1 MSLFASRS
9 SHWSSR
15 TSTQRARVKSEGMS
29 TRSRRL
35 RWWEG
40 GSQWEASQG
49 SHARCAGSVR
59 AVVGSGQGGQAHPS
73 CPGSARVP
81 ALRTRRNPAL
91 VEYIVLVHWVY
102 RIQST
107 PSFFRKRSGQ
117 MANRSRT
124 ALIYFS
130 RAHTTEVSPS
140 AGGISFRRKRITN
153 ERGGQAHPCDGC
165 HRTQPSCPRQILG
178 YTGRRHLTH
187 ELDIQHVGIT
197 RSWRWDISTPLD
209 VTGGLGWL
217 NTQDNSL
224 VPWMSPQRDIQ
235 PAE

>member
-1 MSLFASRS
+1 MRGQRAGSGRQRAGRAGAPVMPRECSCS
-9 SHWSSR
+9 STSDPEESR
-15 TSTQRARVKSEGMS
+15 TCGIHCTCTLG
-29 TRSRRL
+29 T
-35 RWWEG
+35 
-40 GSQWEASQG
+40 
-49 SHARCAGSVR
+49 
-59 AVVGSGQGGQAHPS
+59 
-73 CPGSARVP
+73 
-81 ALRTRRNPAL
+81 
-91 VEYIVLVHWVY
+91 IVY

-107 PSFFRKRSGQ
+107 PRFFRKRSGQ

>member
-107 PSFFRKRSGQ
+107 PRFFRKRSGQ

-153 ERGGQAHPCDGC
+153 ERGGQAHPCDGWMSSYPAKLSKANTWIYRAATSHPRVGHPTRRDNPVLALGHLDPLGC
-165 HRTQPSCPRQILG
+165 HRGAWMAQHP
-178 YTGRRHLTH
+178 GR
-187 ELDIQHVGIT
+187 IT
-197 RSWRWDISTPLD
+197 R
-209 VTGGLGWL
+209 
-217 NTQDNSL
+217 
-224 VPWMSPQRDIQ
+224 
-235 PAE
+235 

>member
-1 MSLFASRS
+1 
-9 SHWSSR
+9 
-15 TSTQRARVKSEGMS
+15 MS

-73 CPGSARVP
+73 CPASARFQHFDP
-81 ALRTRRNPAL
+81 EESRTCGIHCTGTLGIQDPVNPAL
-91 VEYIVLVHWVY
+91 LPKKVGANGEPFAHRTDI
-102 RIQST
+102 
-107 PSFFRKRSGQ
+107 FFTRTH
-117 MANRSRT
+117 NR
-124 ALIYFS
+124 
-130 RAHTTEVSPS
+130 
-140 AGGISFRRKRITN
+140 GISLRRRYLLPPEADN
-153 ERGGQAHPCDGC
+153 QWAGQAHPCDGC
-165 HRTQPSCPRQILG
+165 HRTQPGCPRQILG

-209 VTGGLGWL
+209 VTGGLRWHL
-217 NTQDNSL
+217 REQKAL
-224 VPWMSPQRDIQ
+224 RHL
-235 PAE
+235 

>member
-1 MSLFASRS
+1 MGSITGLARQM
-9 SHWSSR
+9 R
-15 TSTQRARVKSEGMS
+15 GQRA
-29 TRSRRL
+29 
-35 RWWEG
+35 
-40 GSQWEASQG
+40 
-49 SHARCAGSVR
+49 
-59 AVVGSGQGGQAHPS
+59 GSGRQRAGRAGAPVMPS
-73 CPGSARVP
+73 ECSVP
-81 ALRTRRNPAL
+81 ALRPGGIPHLWNTL
-91 VEYIVLVHWVY
+91 YLYTGTIVY

-107 PSFFRKRSGQ
+107 PRFFRKRSGQ

-153 ERGGQAHPCDGC
+153 GRGGQAHPCDGC